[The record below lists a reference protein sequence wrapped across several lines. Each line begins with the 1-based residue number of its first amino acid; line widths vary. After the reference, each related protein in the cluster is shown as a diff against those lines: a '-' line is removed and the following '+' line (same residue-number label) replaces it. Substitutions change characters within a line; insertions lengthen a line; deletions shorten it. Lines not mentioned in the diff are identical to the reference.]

1 VRDRL
6 TAKLVENAKP
16 GRYGDGGGLWL
27 EVSTSGARHWT
38 LRYQLNGRARWMG
51 LGGADVV
58 TLADA
63 RERRAQAATI
73 TFREAANAVI
83 EIRESDWSAE
93 HARQW
98 RASIDE
104 VDPTLGSLLGR
115 STLP

>member
-1 VRDRL
+1 
-6 TAKLVENAKP
+6 
-16 GRYGDGGGLWL
+16 
-27 EVSTSGARHWT
+27 
-38 LRYQLNGRARWMG
+38 
-51 LGGADVV
+51 VV

-63 RERRAQAATI
+63 RERARLARLALRDGIEPLEARRAQRAEQRRAQAATI